1 LSQTSL
7 AQQIL
12 EQCASA
18 DEEGTWIVVY
28 DFRAIK
34 PSPRFWVNLRRLKEL
49 ADCRSI
55 QYSVVVA
62 ESRRTA
68 DAAARL
74 ASHYGADVV
83 VFRGEA
89 VEPEVGGSI
98 DDRLYYD
105 DATLR

>member
-12 EQCASA
+12 DEDASA
-18 DEEGTWIVVY
+18 EEEGTWIVVY
-28 DFRAIK
+28 DFRDFK
-34 PSPRFWVNLRRLKEL
+34 PCPRFWVNLRRLKEL

-62 ESRRTA
+62 GNRRTA
-68 DAAARL
+68 FAVAKL

-89 VEPEVGGSI
+89 VAP
-98 DDRLYYD
+98 
-105 DATLR
+105 T

>member
-12 EQCASA
+12 DEESSA
-18 DEEGTWIVVY
+18 DEEGTWIIVY
-28 DFRAIK
+28 DFRDRR
-34 PSPRFWVNLRRLKEL
+34 PCPRFWVNLQRLKEL

-62 ESRRTA
+62 GNRRTA
-68 DAAARL
+68 SAAAKL
-74 ASHYGADVV
+74 ASHYGADVA

-89 VEPEVGGSI
+89 VDP
-98 DDRLYYD
+98 
-105 DATLR
+105 T

>member
-1 LSQTSL
+1 MSQTSL

-28 DFRAIK
+28 DFRDIK

-49 ADCRSI
+49 TSCRSV

-62 ESRRTA
+62 GSRG
-68 DAAARL
+68 DAAAVARL
-74 ASHYGADVV
+74 ASHYGADVAAFKV
-83 VFRGEA
+83 EA
-89 VEPEVGGSI
+89 VDP
-98 DDRLYYD
+98 R
-105 DATLR
+105 

>member
-7 AQQIL
+7 AKQIL
-12 EQCASA
+12 DKEASP

-28 DFRAIK
+28 DFRDLK
-34 PSPRFWVNLRRLKEL
+34 PCPRFWVNLRRLKEL

-62 ESRRTA
+62 GNLRTA
-68 DAAARL
+68 SAVAKL

-89 VEPEVGGSI
+89 VPP
-98 DDRLYYD
+98 
-105 DATLR
+105 T

>member
-28 DFRAIK
+28 DFRERK

-49 ADCRSI
+49 TGCRSL

-62 ESRRTA
+62 GSRG
-68 DAAARL
+68 AAAVARL
-74 ASHYGADVV
+74 ASHYGADVA
-83 VFRGEA
+83 VFRGEL
-89 VEPEVGGSI
+89 I
-98 DDRLYYD
+98 N
-105 DATLR
+105 ATRR

>member
-1 LSQTSL
+1 MNQTSL

-12 EQCASA
+12 DEDASA

-28 DFRAIK
+28 DFRDRK
-34 PSPRFWVNLRRLKEL
+34 PCPRFWVNLRRLKEL

-62 ESRRTA
+62 GNRRTA
-68 DAAARL
+68 SAVAKL
-74 ASHYGADVV
+74 ASHYGAEVA

-89 VEPEVGGSI
+89 VAP
-98 DDRLYYD
+98 
-105 DATLR
+105 T